1 MLYDPK
7 WSAAKPDVM
16 SVEGLIH
23 WLEKQPAEMDYSY
36 LSVTDCLLARYF
48 KACGYWGVMCGGKT
62 WNNWTLFSR
71 QLPKDF
77 FGISVG
83 VPCTYGAAL
92 KRARA
97 VLSNHNGRV

>member
-1 MLYDPK
+1 MFYDPK

-48 KACGYWGVMCGGKT
+48 KACGYWGVNVWRK
-62 WNNWTLFSR
+62 NLE
-71 QLPKDF
+71 
-77 FGISVG
+77 
-83 VPCTYGAAL
+83 
-92 KRARA
+92 
-97 VLSNHNGRV
+97 